1 MNKKEQNEWVYISGK
16 ITDTNKQKQRD
27 NLELFNK
34 KEIELMN
41 IWPNVFNPATMETK
55 EETPWEVYLARDL
68 AWIAEHKP
76 DIFMM
81 KSWQNSKGAR
91 LERQFAKVL
100 GLSIFY
106 EVLPDG
112 FDR

>member
-1 MNKKEQNEWVYISGK
+1 MKQEQNEWVYISGK

-27 NLELFNK
+27 NLDLFNK
-34 KEIELMN
+34 KEVELMN

-55 EETPWEVYLARDL
+55 EDTPWEVYLARDL
-68 AWIAEHKP
+68 AWIAQNKP
-76 DIFMM
+76 DLFML
-81 KSWQNSKGAR
+81 KNWENSKGAK

-100 GLSIFY
+100 GLNIFY
-106 EVLPDG
+106 EALPDG